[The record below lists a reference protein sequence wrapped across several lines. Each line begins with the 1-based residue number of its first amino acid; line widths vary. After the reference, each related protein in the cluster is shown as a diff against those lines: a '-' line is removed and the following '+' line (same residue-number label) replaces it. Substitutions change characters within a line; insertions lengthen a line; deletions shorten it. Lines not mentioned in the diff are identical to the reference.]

1 MRIKRTMIILI
12 ALVIIILISACPVIN
27 RPPREPKLV
36 SPTNGSEVQSIPVV
50 LQWSCEEPDYDYPIS
65 YDIYLGKNANP
76 STIIQSKFK
85 SSGST
90 ISYTVN
96 SLEVERHTIGEY

>member
-1 MRIKRTMIILI
+1 MRIKRTMIVSI

-36 SPTNGSEVQSIPVV
+36 SPANGLEIQGTAAT
-50 LQWSCEEPDYDYPIS
+50 LKWNCEEPDGDYPIS

-85 SSGST
+85 SSDST
-90 ISYTVN
+90 IS
-96 SLEVERHTIGEY
+96 